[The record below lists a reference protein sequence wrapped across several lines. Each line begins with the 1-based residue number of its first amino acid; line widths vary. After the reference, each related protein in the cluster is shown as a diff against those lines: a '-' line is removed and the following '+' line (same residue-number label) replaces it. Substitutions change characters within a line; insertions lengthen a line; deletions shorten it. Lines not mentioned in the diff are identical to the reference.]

1 MQGEG
6 ALWTKAQRLEIIYYL
21 LGAGDSW
28 VGQDAH
34 TREESL
40 LEQSLIIKERSAPY
54 GLLPTSHWPEHDHT
68 GSCDIYLS
76 ISWYQTKSKFAIKG
90 NSGYWANS

>member
-40 LEQSLIIKERSAPY
+40 LE
-54 GLLPTSHWPEHDHT
+54 
-68 GSCDIYLS
+68 
-76 ISWYQTKSKFAIKG
+76 
-90 NSGYWANS
+90 